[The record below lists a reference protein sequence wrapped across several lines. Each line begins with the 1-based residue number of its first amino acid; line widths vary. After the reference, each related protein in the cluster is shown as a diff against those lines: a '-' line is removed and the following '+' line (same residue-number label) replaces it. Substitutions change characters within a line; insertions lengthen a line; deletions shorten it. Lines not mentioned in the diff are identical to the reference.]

1 MSARRITTI
10 AAATLT
16 AATLI
21 TAGLAAPASAVTRPQ
36 AQSQSQS
43 QPGAETAAF
52 VGYGYGG
59 GATAAEAE
67 DAATNDLYSSYACGD
82 SFNLVSDTQNPDG
95 SWWAVVNAECW
106 AIY

>member
-10 AAATLT
+10 AATTLI

-21 TAGLAAPASAVTRPQ
+21 TGGVAASASAVTRPQ
-36 AQSQSQS
+36 AQSQ
-43 QPGAETAAF
+43 PRAETAEF

-67 DAATNDLYSSYACGD
+67 DAATNNLYSSYACGD
-82 SFNLVSDTQNPDG
+82 SFSLVSDTQNPDG